1 MGEFLF
7 KLFLMSKLII
17 KFEYVKMAQKTI
29 RFDPTSLWFIYVC
42 NSVDSFFQ
50 GINTRHIDIPFYMEI
65 V

>member
-17 KFEYVKMAQKTI
+17 KFEYVRMAQKTI
-29 RFDPTSLWFIYVC
+29 RFDPRSLWFIYVC